1 MSCSK
6 KRKCYCSCLN
16 SKPSRKKEENCKKTR
31 CAEKNFFCSN
41 RYNNALIETD
51 TRQEIFNDQVSDS
64 IILVKNSCDVT
75 ITATDTQTTIFLQ
88 SFIQIL
94 TIFLLSIGL
103 DANSIRLFL
112 QEVSQIARSIQLNR
126 QRIIVKNSEGVNVT
140 TSNNDTA
147 IFIQNFLQALTL
159 LLIP

>member
-112 QEVSQIARSIQLNR
+112 QEVSQTARSLQLNR
-126 QRIIVKNSEGVNVT
+126 QRVIVKNSKGVNVT

-147 IFIQNFLQALTL
+147 VFIQNFLQALTL
-159 LLIP
+159 LLTP